1 MDVAIIELDFSNI
14 RLHCQRMTRPVPTY
28 DLYGES
34 LPRGRPAAPEFLLHC
49 EEIYERSRVHGWEI
63 RPHRHD
69 HYFQIL
75 YIAAGEAELSDGVAH
90 RVLELPCIIR
100 VPAGCI
106 HGFRFSH
113 DVDGYVLTMA
123 RSRLGLLL
131 GPDAP
136 AMLDGSTARAMRL
149 PAGGNDRRL
158 LDVVQALRAVPAE
171 YAGRQ
176 PGHSAAVEALAVR
189 ALVAVDRADPM
200 HDEAQSGAGSDP
212 RLVRLDRLIDL
223 HFREHR
229 PVSFYAGA
237 LGVSPT
243 HLNRLLREAR
253 GTTVRKLLAE
263 RLIDEAK
270 RGLLFGVQ
278 SVKATALALGF
289 ADTAYFTRFFRRET
303 GMRPSYYRE
312 TRQDR
317 RTGSRARPSKEG
329 EPGTT

>member
-14 RLHCQRMTRPVPTY
+14 RLHCCRMARPVPTY

-34 LPRGRPAAPEFLLHC
+34 QPHGRPGAPEFLLHC

-75 YIAAGEAELSDGVAH
+75 YIAAGEAELSDGTSH

-136 AMLDGSTARAMRL
+136 AMLDGSTARATRL
-149 PAGGNDRRL
+149 PAGGNDRL
-158 LDVVQALRAVPAE
+158 LDVVQALRTVPAE

-176 PGHSAAVEALAVR
+176 PGYSAAIEALAVR

-237 LGVSPT
+237 LTVSPT
-243 HLNRLLREAR
+243 HLNRLLKQAR
-253 GTTVRKLLAE
+253 GTTVQKLLAE
-263 RLIDEAK
+263 RLVDEAK
-270 RGLLFGVQ
+270 RSLLFGVQ

-289 ADTAYFTRFFRRET
+289 SDTAYFTRFFRRET
-303 GMRPSYYRE
+303 GMRPSYYRQ

-317 RTGSRARPSKEG
+317 RTAIQLSREAEL
-329 EPGTT
+329 GTA